1 MNQKVLTIMLVGALL
16 FFLPAGVGE
25 EPERYEPAL
34 PQNRVVVGYEVGAR
48 LPEMRGARRVME
60 DNAIGFSVFEG
71 AYVDD
76 IIAQLRD
83 VPGIKYIEP
92 DYIAT
97 AFFTPNDS
105 LFSQQYGPQSI
116 RAPQAW
122 DVQTGSE
129 NVIVAVVDTGVDY
142 THEDLYGRVIRGYD
156 YVNNDTDPMDDQ
168 GHGTH
173 CAGIIGA
180 TLNNRVGIAGVS
192 QVNIMAVKALDSQ
205 GSGYYSW
212 ISSGIRY
219 AVDNGAKVISM
230 SLGGPSDSQ
239 VMRDACDYAW
249 NNGVLVVA
257 AAGND
262 YGGAVSYPAK
272 YGSVMAVSAI
282 DSSDKLASYSN
293 VGPEIEV
300 CAPGSSILSTYP
312 GNQYKSMSGTSMACP
327 HVAGV
332 AGLVFSENPYLSNVD
347 VRNILCDTAI
357 DLGSYGQD
365 TAFGYGKVNAEG
377 AVLAA

>member
-1 MNQKVLTIMLVGALL
+1 MSKIWTIMLVGLL
-16 FFLPAGVGE
+16 LCFLPAGAEE
-25 EPERYEPAL
+25 EPVRYEQSL
-34 PQNRVVVGYEVGAR
+34 PQNRVIVGYEPGVR
-48 LPEMRGARRVME
+48 LPEVRGAYKVFE
-60 DNAIGFSVFEG
+60 DEMLGFSVFEA
-71 AYVDD
+71 AYPED
-76 IIAQLRD
+76 IAGQFYGMSGVRY
-83 VPGIKYIEP
+83 VEP
-92 DYIAT
+92 DYVAT
-97 AFFTPNDS
+97 AFFTPNDP

-122 DVQTGSE
+122 DVQAGSE
-129 NVIVAVVDTGVDY
+129 GVMVAVVDTGVDY
-142 THEDLYGRVIRGYD
+142 THEDLYGRVIPGYD

-180 TLNNRVGIAGVS
+180 TLNNGVGIAGIAQVS
-192 QVNIMAVKALDSQ
+192 IMAVKALDSQ

-219 AVDNGAKVISM
+219 AVDNGANVISM

-272 YGSVMAVSAI
+272 YDSVMAVSAI
-282 DSSDKLASYSN
+282 DSNDKLAYYSN

-300 CAPGSSILSTYP
+300 CAPGSSVLSTYP
-312 GNQYKSMSGTSMACP
+312 GNQYVSMSGTSMACP

-332 AGLVFSENPYLSNVD
+332 AGLVFSQSPYLSNVD
-347 VRNILCDTAI
+347 VRNMLCDTAI
-357 DLGSYGQD
+357 DLGSYGWDQS
-365 TAFGYGKVNAEG
+365 FGYGKVNAEG

>member
-34 PQNRVVVGYEVGAR
+34 PQNRVVVGYEPGVR
-48 LPEMRGARRVME
+48 LPETRGARRVMQ
-60 DNAIGFSVFEG
+60 DDALGFSVFEG

-76 IIAQLRD
+76 VIAQLRD

-97 AFFTPNDS
+97 AFFTPDDPM
-105 LFSQQYGPQSI
+105 FSQQYGPQSI

-156 YVNNDTDPMDDQ
+156 YVNNDADPMDDQ

-192 QVNIMAVKALDSQ
+192 RVSIMAVKALDSQ

-219 AVDNGAKVISM
+219 AVDNGADVISM

-262 YGGAVSYPAK
+262 YGGAVSYPAR

-282 DSSDKLASYSN
+282 DSRDRLASYSN
-293 VGPEIEV
+293 VGPEVEV
-300 CAPGSSILSTYP
+300 CAPGSSVLSTYP

>member
-34 PQNRVVVGYEVGAR
+34 PQNRVIVGHEAGVE
-48 LPEMRGARRVME
+48 LPEARGARTVMK
-60 DNAIGFSVFEG
+60 DDTLGFSVFEG
-71 AYVDD
+71 VYIDD
-76 IIAQLRD
+76 IIAQLGG
-83 VPGIKYIEP
+83 VPGIRYIEP

-97 AFFTPNDS
+97 AFFTPDDPM
-105 LFSQQYGPQSI
+105 FSQQYGPQSI

-122 DVQTGSE
+122 DMQMGNEGT
-129 NVIVAVVDTGVDY
+129 IVAVVDTGVDY
-142 THEDLYGRVIRGYD
+142 YHEDLYGRVIPGYD
-156 YVNNDTDPMDDQ
+156 YVNNDSDPMDDQ

-173 CAGIIGA
+173 CAGIVGA
-180 TLNNRVGIAGVS
+180 TTNNGIGIAGVA
-192 QVNIMAVKALDSQ
+192 QVTIMAVKVLDSQ

-212 ISSGIRY
+212 IANGIRY
-219 AVDNGAKVISM
+219 AVDNGADVISM

-239 VMRDACDYAW
+239 VMKDACDYAW

-272 YGSVMAVSAI
+272 YESVMAVSAI
-282 DSSDKLASYSN
+282 DSKDNLAYYSN

-300 CAPGSSILSTYP
+300 CAPGSSVLSTYV
-312 GNQYKSMSGTSMACP
+312 GNQYKSLSGTSMACP

-332 AGLVFSENPYLSNVD
+332 AGLVLSQNPYLSNVD

-357 DLGSYGQD
+357 DLGSYGWD
-365 TAFGYGKVNAEG
+365 TSYGYGKVNAEG
-377 AVLAA
+377 AVAAV